1 MWQYNLLT
9 YWYTGE
15 NQTQGSM
22 SDLWYHR
29 GDYWTGLYEA
39 GGLAFADVIIIMA
52 TNGIRHIP
60 VGKTVNL
67 SIGTKI

>member
-1 MWQYNLLT
+1 
-9 YWYTGE
+9 
-15 NQTQGSM
+15 M

-39 GGLAFADVIIIMA
+39 GGLAFADVIVIMA
-52 TNGIRHIP
+52 INGIRHIP